1 MTGAPPFSRTV
12 RVDAL
17 PADGQTITIEADAA
31 ERAALAALNHLPA
44 IDSLTAR
51 FTLRRKGRD
60 GAKVEGVVRAEVT
73 QVCVVTAEPFPAR
86 VEEPIDIAFAPPA
99 RPVVARRGQELKEP
113 KALEVELSDQDPPD
127 EIVDGKI
134 DLGALAAEFL
144 ALGLDPYPR
153 KPGVEFA
160 ALASEGDAG
169 SPFATLA
176 ESKAEAKPKSRPKR
190 GSKD

>member
-1 MTGAPPFSRTV
+1 MS
-12 RVDAL
+12 
-17 PADGQTITIEADAA
+17 
-31 ERAALAALNHLPA
+31 
-44 IDSLTAR
+44 
-51 FTLRRKGRD
+51 
-60 GAKVEGVVRAEVT
+60 
-73 QVCVVTAEPFPAR
+73 TAEPFPAR